1 MLKFV
6 VKKVAKEIIYT
17 ELIFVM
23 LIDDTVISK
32 LIETKNISKVL
43 IGNLDKV
50 IRPLV
55 LIWTDM
61 LRQLKNNKLR
71 LSQINN
77 ENLFE
82 KYKVIWTKIKH
93 LKNIVMNAFSVYD
106 DSYIKTRIKAYG
118 DKVYTVFCSLNIP
131 ESFTVTSMDS
141 LLMYKKNITFK

>member
-1 MLKFV
+1 M
-6 VKKVAKEIIYT
+6 
-17 ELIFVM
+17 
-23 LIDDTVISK
+23 
-32 LIETKNISKVL
+32 
-43 IGNLDKV
+43 
-50 IRPLV
+50 
-55 LIWTDM
+55 DM

-93 LKNIVMNAFSVYD
+93 LNNIVMNAFSVYD

-118 DKVYTVFCSLNIP
+118 DNVCTVFCGLNIP
-131 ESFTVTSMDS
+131 ESFTATSMGS